1 MSARFTTVTPFV
13 NQTFL
18 EQALK
23 ECGIEYSIQ
32 NGNLILRRSTQYG
45 STHAHIAGDGFYKNQ
60 RGTYKY
66 TATGESLRYR
76 IREIGKALGA
86 ISWTAIVAESL
97 LYRIREIEKAY
108 NNAEKRHKEELRR
121 LEEEFRRRQ
130 EEERKRQ
137 LELERKQALDEI
149 KKEQE
154 AINEAIRKLDEEVRR
169 RQEEERILAEQKK
182 ALVEEE
188 KQKILEKAKAMGYS
202 VKQKQKGNN
211 IQLILVRNT

>member
-66 TATGESLRYR
+66 TATGESLR
-76 IREIGKALGA
+76 
-86 ISWTAIVAESL
+86 
-97 LYRIREIEKAY
+97 YRIREIEKAY